1 MIDELFDRNLGWAT
15 GKTRSDPDYFR
26 RLAEQQAPRYL
37 WLGCS
42 DSRVPANDIVGLDP
56 GEVFVHRNV
65 GNVVHTGDMNLL
77 SVLEFAVDTLQ
88 VRHII
93 VCGHYGC
100 GGIRRAFEPPG
111 GGGLVDHWL
120 APVREMCRRCAPDLA
135 RLPNEAARM
144 DRACE
149 LNVELQLR
157 RVAATPIVRGA
168 WQRKQS
174 ITVHGW
180 IYGLG
185 DGLLRDLRLKL
196 SSLDDAE
203 SLDRENDYAGLA
215 EPIHSREHFSESI
228 VERAPVWQLRESVP
242 VRQVGQHLLRLVDSP
257 DHAVELLSDAA
268 QLRWNLYVDSMG
280 TIAASETLSP
290 GHEPVN
296 AGRNNAADRDDAGNQ
311 GEERDDGGNA
321 GQPLRP
327 LVRQQRLIVIVQDVD
342 FEFGADGAELVD
354 GRLHQTVK
362 ALHQLHTV
370 RIAPGTPY

>member
-1 MIDELFDRNLGWAT
+1 MIDELFDRNVAWAT

-65 GNVVHTGDMNLL
+65 GNIVHTGDMNLL
-77 SVLEFAVDTLQ
+77 SVLEFAVETLQ
-88 VRHII
+88 VKHVI

-120 APVREMCRRCAPDLA
+120 APVREMCRRCAPDLD
-135 RLPNEAARM
+135 RLPNDAARM

-157 RVAATPIVRGA
+157 RIAATPILRGA
-168 WQRKQS
+168 WQRQQS

-185 DGLLRDLRLKL
+185 DGLLRDLGLKL

-203 SLDRENDYAGLA
+203 SLDRENDYAGT
-215 EPIHSREHFSESI
+215 SRADHHGPPPCGGSI
-228 VERAPVWQLRESVP
+228 RGAI
-242 VRQVGQHLLRLVDSP
+242 
-257 DHAVELLSDAA
+257 DA
-268 QLRWNLYVDSMG
+268 G
-280 TIAASETLSP
+280 TAASGGGLTCRTICWHVPTAILSRLT
-290 GHEPVN
+290 
-296 AGRNNAADRDDAGNQ
+296 AGTRGKC
-311 GEERDDGGNA
+311 
-321 GQPLRP
+321 
-327 LVRQQRLIVIVQDVD
+327 LIVNLPGRPSAIDVCLNAV
-342 FEFGADGAELVD
+342 FPAISFAS
-354 GRLHQTVK
+354 
-362 ALHQLHTV
+362 
-370 RIAPGTPY
+370 I

>member
-1 MIDELFDRNLGWAT
+1 MRSTLDRDVAMIDELFDRNVAWAT

-65 GNVVHTGDMNLL
+65 GNIVHTGDMNQL
-77 SVLEFAVDTLQ
+77 SVLEFAIDTLQ
-88 VRHII
+88 VKHVI

-111 GGGLVDHWL
+111 DGGLVDHRL

-135 RLPNEAARM
+135 QLPSEAARM

-157 RVAATPIVRGA
+157 RIAATPILRGA
-168 WQRKQS
+168 WQRQQS

-185 DGLLRDLRLKL
+185 DAAR
-196 SSLDDAE
+196 
-203 SLDRENDYAGLA
+203 
-215 EPIHSREHFSESI
+215 SRIE
-228 VERAPVWQLRESVP
+228 
-242 VRQVGQHLLRLVDSP
+242 
-257 DHAVELLSDAA
+257 AV
-268 QLRWNLYVDSMG
+268 V
-280 TIAASETLSP
+280 
-290 GHEPVN
+290 
-296 AGRNNAADRDDAGNQ
+296 AGRSRDA
-311 GEERDDGGNA
+311 
-321 GQPLRP
+321 RP
-327 LVRQQRLIVIVQDVD
+327 GRQLC
-342 FEFGADGAELVD
+342 GS
-354 GRLHQTVK
+354 
-362 ALHQLHTV
+362 
-370 RIAPGTPY
+370 PSPSP